1 MEVIFHIDEP
11 EKWPVLLGNVR
22 NLLQYAQDTQT
33 QWYIEVLANG
43 GAVTAL
49 KAENARAG
57 GFYPAME
64 ALAQKQVLFAACR
77 NALRGN
83 SIAENT
89 LCPFVRTV
97 PAGVAELAEKQRDG
111 YAYIKP

>member
-1 MEVIFHIDEP
+1 M
-11 EKWPVLLGNVR
+11 LLGNVR
-22 NLLQYAQDTQT
+22 NLLRYAQDTRT
-33 QWYIEVLANG
+33 AWRIEVLANG

-49 KAENARAG
+49 KEENARAG
-57 GFYPAME
+57 KLYPVME
-64 ALAQKQVLFAACR
+64 ELAQKQVLFAACR
-77 NALRGN
+77 NALLGN

-89 LCPFVRTV
+89 LCPFVHTV